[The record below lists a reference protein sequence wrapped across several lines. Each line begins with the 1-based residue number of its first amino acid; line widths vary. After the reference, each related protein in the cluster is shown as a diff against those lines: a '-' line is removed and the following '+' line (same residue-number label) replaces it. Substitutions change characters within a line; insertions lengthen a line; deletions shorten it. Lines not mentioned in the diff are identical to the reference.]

1 MVQINSF
8 MAGKVE
14 RLKAENELVILV
26 GDEAAA
32 PD

>member
-1 MVQINSF
+1 

-14 RLKAENELVILV
+14 RLKAENELVFLL